1 MWVVPRNCT
10 QANSIPL
17 CNQAKRTGKSPK
29 AIFHDSQCITL
40 CMLYKQREKMKSILS
55 CTNECPY
62 SFKTFR
68 RSTVNASLVF
78 PLKFLLIMQQTL
90 KFYQKETFTKYLEE
104 SGFPEL
110 HILSLVVHWPPVGRH
125 PIRNF
130 HFRNLILL
138 SSRFAT
144 KRSRIILKVLVNT
157 NKLKQ
162 FSFISVSGKTCEQPQ
177 HWFLC
182 PNLS

>member
-1 MWVVPRNCT
+1 
-10 QANSIPL
+10 
-17 CNQAKRTGKSPK
+17 
-29 AIFHDSQCITL
+29 
-40 CMLYKQREKMKSILS
+40 MLYKQREKMKSILS

-110 HILSLVVHWPPVGRH
+110 HILSLVVH
-125 PIRNF
+125 
-130 HFRNLILL
+130 
-138 SSRFAT
+138 
-144 KRSRIILKVLVNT
+144 
-157 NKLKQ
+157 
-162 FSFISVSGKTCEQPQ
+162 
-177 HWFLC
+177 
-182 PNLS
+182 